1 MSRHWTRRGK
11 CRQDF
16 TIKVN
21 VESLINY
28 LTDKILEQATNV
40 EAYLDESYVDIDQ
53 LVIKGT
59 YYTPYEWTH
68 YDATREEPAENDVER
83 EYMGP
88 MEIPESIPEEIRG
101 LIKVTEV
108 EEDEDDADYETDD

>member
-1 MSRHWTRRGK
+1 MSRHFTKRGN
-11 CRQDF
+11 CRQKF
-16 TIKVN
+16 TIKADM
-21 VESLINY
+21 EKLIDY

-40 EAYLDESYVDIDQ
+40 DIDLDEAYVDIGE

-59 YYTPYEWTH
+59 YDTPYEWTH

-83 EYMGP
+83 EYLGN

-101 LIKVTEV
+101 LIRILEV
-108 EEDEDDADYETDD
+108 EEDEDEAEYE

>member
-16 TIKVN
+16 KIEVN
-21 VESLINY
+21 VDGLIEY
-28 LTDKILEQATNV
+28 LAEKILNQATNIEV
-40 EAYLDESYVDIDQ
+40 DLDEAYVDIDR

-59 YYTPYEWTH
+59 YNTPYEWTH
-68 YDATREEPAENDVER
+68 YDATRWEPAENDIER

-88 MEIPESIPEEIRG
+88 MDIPETIPEEIRK
-101 LIKVTEV
+101 LLKVVEV
-108 EEDEDDADYETDD
+108 EEDEDDAEYE